1 MGYAPVVHAKET
13 RMSTLIVDDNLN
25 MGDYTINS
33 LRVYGVPLY
42 SDPITIPTIRNTVIR
57 SSFIT
62 ERDKGVGTT
71 IYHPASTAVFTLAAS
86 DEIRASDLSTPYEGF
101 PTTYTKISELE
112 VPIYYKGG
120 TVRVKVSA
128 GMDYTGNGAVQFY
141 VDGIEAGPVHPF
153 TTSVQTYSDDIE
165 VTPGALIQVYGKTS
179 DNKIVVKDFQI
190 CADDVIHNG
199 IKGALW

>member
-1 MGYAPVVHAKET
+1 MGYAPVAHAKES
-13 RMSTLIVDDNLN
+13 RMSTLIVDGNLN
-25 MGDYTINS
+25 MGGQH
-33 LRVYGVPLY
+33 LRVTNILEASTY
-42 SDPITIPTIRNTVIR
+42 SDIRFYNNTRIDTIKEVSDGR
-57 SSFIT
+57 
-62 ERDKGVGTT
+62 GTK
-71 IYHPASTAVFTLAAS
+71 IINPASTAVFTLAAS

-101 PTTYTKISELE
+101 PSTYTKISELE

-128 GMDYTGNGAVQFY
+128 GMFYSGSGAVRFY
-141 VDGIEAGPVHPF
+141 VDGIEAGPVHYF
-153 TTSVQTYSDDIE
+153 TTSHPTVFSEDVE
-165 VTPGALIQVYGKTS
+165 VTPGTLIEVYGKTS